1 MSWSFAAVPLWA
13 AAVPLAAYML
23 AMAGLHLRRRP
34 STISGSG
41 DLLLLVA
48 GIAGLFVVGPLAL
61 LQPVVGDTLWA
72 GVTLLLAA
80 GLLFAGLVLA
90 ARPRIVVYNI
100 TPEQLRPV
108 VAEVVKA
115 LDPGSRWAGETAALP
130 GRGIQVHLDGRG
142 AMRSVSLVAL
152 GGRTS
157 AEGWAE
163 FSRRLRQAAGRIR
176 VRRSPWA
183 AVFGGCGCLL
193 VGLAVAAAWPPRV
206 PRSVEPAPPPADA
219 PPDPDSGVRHAPA
232 GRPVAA

>member
-1 MSWSFAAVPLWA
+1 MTWSFAAVPLWA
-13 AAVPLAAYML
+13 ALIPLAGYML
-23 AMAGLHLRRRP
+23 ALAALHLRRRP
-34 STISGSG
+34 STLSGSW

-48 GIAGLFVVGPLAL
+48 GIVGLVVAGPLAL
-61 LQPVVGDTLWA
+61 LQPVAGDTIWA
-72 GVTLLLAA
+72 GATLLLAA
-80 GLLFAGLVLA
+80 GLLFAGLLLA
-90 ARPRIVVYNI
+90 ARPRLVVYNI

-108 VAEVVKA
+108 VAEVVKS

-152 GGRTS
+152 GGKTS

-163 FSRRLRQAAGRIR
+163 FSRRMRQAVGGIR

-183 AVFGGCGCLL
+183 AAFACGACLIL
-193 VGLAVAAAWPPRV
+193 GLAVAAAWMSAGQRP
-206 PRSVEPAPPPADA
+206 VEPVPPSAVPT
-219 PPDPDSGVRHAPA
+219 PDPAAGASHAPA